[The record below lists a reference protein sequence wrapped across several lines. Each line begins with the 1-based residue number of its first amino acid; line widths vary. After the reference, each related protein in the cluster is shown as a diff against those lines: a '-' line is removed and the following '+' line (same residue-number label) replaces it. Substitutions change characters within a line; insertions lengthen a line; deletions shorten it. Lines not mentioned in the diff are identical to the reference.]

1 MLIIMHLARRLPSG
15 HIHCTADW
23 RRILPRYRFVVIRVG
38 FSKNE
43 AVAVTNRKEEADVSS
58 IVDAGR

>member
-1 MLIIMHLARRLPSG
+1 MASLIAG
-15 HIHCTADW
+15 AT
-23 RRILPRYRFVVIRVG
+23 LPRYRFVVIRVG